1 MAKKQN
7 VLPSVLAFRRGVVI
21 TDGGMFNVMP
31 DDTTTPIKVVRH
43 GILGTQNTAKEAS
56 GKSTTKVANLQ
67 ETDTAKLDMGAE
79 QMRVCMTLRFLAL
92 RSLLDSCCDAAFPVR
107 TSELRSGLSKFI
119 DLTGNS
125 TGLLEVA
132 NRYIRNVVNG
142 RWLWRNRAEAMSVII
157 RIYTGR
163 VDTTGKPL
171 PYEFDALSYSLNS
184 FDGYCARENEL
195 AAIVAECMSS
205 EKSLNS
211 VLKVEADIGFG
222 TSGGNEIYPSQNYV
236 NGKPSGF
243 ARSLYC
249 YGNAE
254 RASSVDGSRVMG
266 FAALRDQKIGNAL
279 RTFDT
284 WYPKEN
290 FLKDTGVSP
299 ENAGPI
305 AIEPNGANLD
315 FMKVFRIKENSAFT
329 ILGHIGEVDPNTEE
343 GMFMIACLIRGGVYG
358 NDEKDKSKTDATGE

>member
-7 VLPSVLAFRRGVVI
+7 ILPSVLAFRRGVVI

-31 DDTTTPIKVVRH
+31 DGTTPIKVVRH

-67 ETDTAKLDMGAE
+67 ETDTAKLDIGAE
-79 QMRVCMTLRFLAL
+79 QMRVCMTLRFMPL

-107 TSELRSGLSKFI
+107 TSDLRSGLSKFI
-119 DLTGNS
+119 ELTDNS
-125 TGLLEVA
+125 KGLLEVA
-132 NRYIRNVVNG
+132 HRYIRNVVNG
-142 RWLWRNRAEAMSVII
+142 RWLWRNRSEAATVAILI
-157 RIYTGR
+157 EA
-163 VDTTGKPL
+163 DGKQ
-171 PYEFDALSYSLNS
+171 YKFDALSYSLNS
-184 FDGYCARENEL
+184 FDGYCAKEDEL
-195 AAIVAECMSS
+195 AAIVAKCLSS
-205 EKSLNS
+205 EKPVNIAF
-211 VLKVEADIGFG
+211 KVEADISFG
-222 TSGGNEIYPSQNYV
+222 TAGGNEVYPSQNYV

-290 FLKDTGVSP
+290 FLKDTGVSA

-305 AIEPNGANLD
+305 AVEPNGANLD
-315 FMKVFRIKENSAFT
+315 FMKVFRIKEHSAFT

-358 NDEKDKSKTDATGE
+358 NDEKDKAKTDTDATGE